1 MKKVY
6 YIIPFL
12 FLAIDSF
19 SQDKMFVN
27 IEKTRFNLL
36 EELSL
41 HDQFLEPLFQAG
53 KVTFTNGASRSSY
66 LNYNLVSNS
75 IYFIDQD
82 KRAFILEGLASIALI
97 SFGRRTFIPINEKEV
112 AEILDTYSNGSKL
125 ILHRSA
131 SIKHSHE
138 NRGAYGTSTELAFSD
153 RVNSLNIDNTYTKF
167 DEKVSVEVTLRSNF
181 IILKDGKRVTLKRFR
196 DLRKLYPSKWEE
208 VKNYVKQNN
217 LDLNNKEDV
226 IALIRFCSN

>member
-12 FLAIDSF
+12 FLAIASF
-19 SQDKMFVN
+19 SQDKMLVN
-27 IEKTRFNLL
+27 IEKARFNLL

-41 HDQFLEPLFQAG
+41 HDQFLEPHFQDG
-53 KVTFTNGASRSSY
+53 KVTFSNGASNSSY
-66 LNYNLVSNS
+66 LNYNLVSNR
-75 IYFIDQD
+75 IYFVDQD

-112 AEILDTYSNGSKL
+112 AEIIETYSNGSML
-125 ILHRSA
+125 LLHRSA

-167 DEKVSVEVTLRSNF
+167 DEQVSVEVTLRSNF
-181 IILKDGKRVTLKRFR
+181 IILKEGKRITLKRFR
-196 DLRKLYPSKWEE
+196 DLRKLYPSKWED
-208 VKNYVKQNN
+208 VKNFAKQNN